1 MIVPLPAREKPIK
14 SRPPSDGRYY
24 MSILCPGEGCRERL
38 GVRRPWIYEDV
49 ELEPGYT
56 QDRDDRYPPGE
67 WWWRPY
73 ERPKYRG
80 RAVQKWVN
88 AGGRPM
94 SHSGGSEGRT
104 GKNLERSG
112 IRFLAALDPDPQ
124 KRREFVE
131 SHTVRRGEPWE
142 PVGLPSGKH
151 IVNCRSRSCGGKAI
165 VEAR

>member
-1 MIVPLPAREKPIK
+1 MSLPLPAREKPIK
-14 SRPPSDGRYY
+14 SRQRSDGRYD

-38 GVRRPWIYEDV
+38 GVRTPWIYEDV
-49 ELEPGYT
+49 ILEPGYT

-73 ERPKYRG
+73 QRPEHRG
-80 RAVQKWVN
+80 RAAQRWAK
-88 AGGRPM
+88 AGSRPA
-94 SHSGGSEGRT
+94 SHLGYDTKE
-104 GKNLERSG
+104 LERVG
-112 IRFLAALDPDPQ
+112 VNFTVEFAPDPQ

-131 SHTVRRGEPWE
+131 RHTVRRGEPWE
-142 PVGLPSGKH
+142 PVRLPSGKH